1 MHIDNIYTAVVKRL
15 NFASIKY
22 LILIK
27 SMNGLYIHIPFCGKV
42 CDYCDFSV
50 LAAPSRLYEEYV
62 TLVLEEAKIRFT
74 MDPSFLGCI
83 QTVYLGGGTPS
94 ILPAL
99 LMKKMLSGLSEL
111 GVPFS
116 QIQEFTMEVNPESAI
131 VERLENA
138 MDFGVDRFSLG
149 LQSLDDSLLQ
159 KIGRS
164 HTVKVGMEALE
175 KLILLSSQGIR
186 VSADLMFQLPNQTV
200 ENFVS
205 DVRFLA
211 SSGVGHISFYGL
223 NVAPHTVLG
232 THVRKGLLEIPED
245 LYRDM
250 YNGGVVALETAGF
263 HRYEVSNFAK
273 PREESIHNQNYW
285 NLGEYWGLGP
295 GAHSFQNNMRFAG
308 PQTYAVWRNW
318 VREGCPHK
326 ALDLDP
332 IGKKERIFE
341 KVWLSLRQESGLDLD
356 ALAKEENVS
365 IASKTLLPLIEK
377 KWIEKE
383 ANRVRLVGDG
393 WVMMDSV
400 VEALIPH
407 NIPT

>member
-1 MHIDNIYTAVVKRL
+1 
-15 NFASIKY
+15 
-22 LILIK
+22 
-27 SMNGLYIHIPFCGKV
+27 MNGLYIHIPFCAKV
-42 CDYCDFSV
+42 CNYCDFSV
-50 LAAPSRLYEEYV
+50 LAAPSRLYEEFI
-62 TLVLEEAKIRFT
+62 TLVLEEAKIRFRT
-74 MDPSFLGCI
+74 DPCFLERI
-83 QTVYLGGGTPS
+83 ETVYLGGGTPS
-94 ILPAL
+94 ILPAS
-99 LMKKMLSGLSEL
+99 LMKKLLLGLSEL

-116 QIQEFTMEVNPESAI
+116 QIREFTMEINPESAI
-131 VERLENA
+131 MERLENV
-138 MDFGVDRFSLG
+138 MNFGVDRFSLG

-175 KLILLSSQGIR
+175 KLLLLTSRGIR

-223 NVAPHTVLG
+223 NVAPHTVLE

-250 YNGGVVALETAGF
+250 YHQGVLALESAGF

-273 PREESIHNQNYW
+273 LHEESIHNQNYW

-295 GAHSFQNNMRFAG
+295 GAHSFQNSVRFAG
-308 PQTYAVWRNW
+308 PPTYAAWRNW
-318 VREGCPHK
+318 VCEGCPSK
-326 ALDLDP
+326 ALNLDP
-332 IGKKERIFE
+332 IEKKERIFE
-341 KVWLSLRQESGLDLD
+341 KVWLSLRQESGLDLV

-365 IASKTLLPLIEK
+365 VSSEMLLPLIEK

-383 ANRVRLVGDG
+383 DHRVRLVGDG
-393 WVMMDSV
+393 WIMMDSV